1 MLPIEFLE
9 QSIEYYS
16 INPTLRNVGY
26 LCEESNFFSKFLTKI
41 PTNITKEK
49 KSEIEGMSFVTI
61 FENYP
66 TNIVKDI
73 KDFSN
78 KFIQEVEYLSINDY
92 FWNKDE
98 LSDAGID
105 RKKWIESKYI

>member
-1 MLPIEFLE
+1 MRPIEFLE
-9 QSIEYYS
+9 QCIEFYS
-16 INPTLRNVGY
+16 KYPTLKNAGY
-26 LCEESNFFSKFLTKI
+26 LCDESNFFSKFLTKI
-41 PTNITKEK
+41 PSNITREK
-49 KSEIEGMSFVTI
+49 KSELEGLSFVTI

-92 FWNKDE
+92 FWDE
-98 LSDAGID
+98 NMLSAAGME
-105 RKKWIESKYI
+105 RKKWIEIKFF